1 MAYRDDLAALEARKA
16 AAETELREQARAHDE
31 LERLVDEARYLARAE
46 AAFGGNRHDSM
57 RHPDRRR
64 GLRWLAVIA
73 GVVAGVA
80 GVGGLAAHGVSRPVA
95 PPLVEVLF
103 FQMAAYEGAMCECTE
118 LEYPTSSEC
127 VRRVSDEMMRWST
140 TTMADVHE
148 PPKLDDDQTKR
159 ATRMGERIGACMLR
173 AMTPPPEPVIPPPPP
188 APTPCDE
195 VSCVLDNYE
204 GACCAAFKGNTTR
217 SDLPDG
223 IDRSMISAAI
233 ATVKPR
239 VTACGDTSSARGKVK
254 VHVQVDGPGR
264 VSGVSV
270 EVAPDPELGAC
281 VAAAVRKA
289 EFAGTQ
295 HGGSFSYP
303 FVF

>member
-1 MAYRDDLAALEARKA
+1 
-16 AAETELREQARAHDE
+16 
-31 LERLVDEARYLARAE
+31 
-46 AAFGGNRHDSM
+46 
-57 RHPDRRR
+57 
-64 GLRWLAVIA
+64 
-73 GVVAGVA
+73 
-80 GVGGLAAHGVSRPVA
+80 
-95 PPLVEVLF
+95 
-103 FQMAAYEGAMCECTE
+103 
-118 LEYPTSSEC
+118 
-127 VRRVSDEMMRWST
+127 
-140 TTMADVHE
+140 
-148 PPKLDDDQTKR
+148 
-159 ATRMGERIGACMLR
+159 
-173 AMTPPPEPVIPPPPP
+173 MTPPPEPVIPPPPP
-188 APTPCDE
+188 EPTPCDE

-204 GACCAAFKGNTTR
+204 GACCAAFKESVNTTR

-239 VTACGDTSSARGKVK
+239 VTACGDTSPARGKVK
-254 VHVQVDGPGR
+254 VHVKVDSAGW

-289 EFAGTQ
+289 EFARTQ